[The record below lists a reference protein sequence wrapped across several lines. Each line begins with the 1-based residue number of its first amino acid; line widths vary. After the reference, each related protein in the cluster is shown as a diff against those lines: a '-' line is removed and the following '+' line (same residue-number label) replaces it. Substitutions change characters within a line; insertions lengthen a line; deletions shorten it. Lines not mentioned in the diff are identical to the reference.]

1 MVTNQTRSARDLAR
15 GVYFAFMME
24 YPQAGTRLNKQIAFL
39 VQNLEYKYVEGRQSV
54 LELLHLLLAKTQG
67 DLVQELSSMLFV
79 PLVMM
84 MVNDDSPECRE
95 MAGALISKILERAD
109 EERTS
114 NFVTLLRTW
123 LEQDE
128 QLLLRRIALQCWT
141 IYIGHGKASA
151 KETSFLFKQVSKLLN
166 PEDVET
172 EDWELLYYALQA
184 FAKMAEMAPSTSL
197 APAAKASWTNI
208 FKCLVFP
215 HAWVKLS
222 SARLVGLLFA
232 DLGNRA
238 SKTEQGLAALPLYT
252 NSKMEVTAKELHELC
267 AAGLRTLRFSNVSEQ
282 LVGQTVR
289 NLIFLGR
296 CYSADNVDWEHP
308 TPYTRNGVAASAQEE
323 DEQEDEEDETAD
335 AEDEDG
341 ETTTT
346 SAPTTALHH
355 LLSRLSALIRRDDG
369 APTASV
375 LSAKTGSLQAIASL
389 CNILPSSHIS
399 PSLPSILTPIY
410 LLTDAS
416 IAAPRLA
423 TESLQKSYQDLK
435 ALATEVASLLQKK
448 LGSTDY
454 VVAMRGVQE
463 QVRGR
468 REERRRKRRIEA
480 VSAPAKYA
488 ADKRRKHDITK
499 AKRKEKSAEARGKR
513 RGW

>member
-1 MVTNQTRSARDLAR
+1 
-15 GVYFAFMME
+15 
-24 YPQAGTRLNKQIAFL
+24 
-39 VQNLEYKYVEGRQSV
+39 
-54 LELLHLLLAKTQG
+54 LLAKTQG
-67 DLVQELSSMLFV
+67 DLVQELSSMVFV

-84 MVNDDSPECRE
+84 MVNDDSPDCRE
-95 MAGALISKILERAD
+95 MSGALISKILERAD
-109 EERTS
+109 EECTK
-114 NFVTLLRTW
+114 NFLALMRTW

-141 IYIGHGKASA
+141 IYIGHGNATA

-172 EDWELLYYALQA
+172 DDWELLYYALQA
-184 FAKMAEMAPSTSL
+184 FAKMAEMAPATSL
-197 APAAKASWTNI
+197 APVAKASWINI

-222 SARLVGLLFA
+222 SARLIGLLFA
-232 DLGNRA
+232 DMGNCA
-238 SKTEQGLAALPLYT
+238 SKTEEGLAALPLYT
-252 NSKMEVTAKELHELC
+252 NSKMEITAKELHELC

-282 LVGQTVR
+282 LLGQTVR

-296 CYSADNVDWEHP
+296 CYSASNVEWEHP
-308 TPYTRNGVAASAQEE
+308 TPYTRNGVTATSTEDEEEEEEEEE
-323 DEQEDEEDETAD
+323 DEETA
-335 AEDEDG
+335 AA
-341 ETTTT
+341 T
-346 SAPTTALHH
+346 PTTALHH

-375 LSAKTGSLQAIASL
+375 LSAKTGALQSIASL
-389 CNILPSSHIS
+389 CNILPSTHLT
-399 PSLPSILTPIY
+399 PSLPAILTPIY

-423 TESLQKSYQDLK
+423 TEPLQKSYQDLK
-435 ALATEVASLLQKK
+435 ALAVEVSSLLQKK
-448 LGSTDY
+448 LGSTEY

-463 QVRGR
+463 RVRGK
-468 REERRRKRRIEA
+468 REERRRKRKIEA
-480 VSAPAKYA
+480 VSAPVKYA

>member
-1 MVTNQTRSARDLAR
+1 
-15 GVYFAFMME
+15 MME

-197 APAAKASWTNI
+197 APAAKPSWTNI

-232 DLGNRA
+232 DLGNCA
-238 SKTEQGLAALPLYT
+238 SKTEQGLATLPLYT
-252 NSKMEVTAKELHELC
+252 NSKMEVTAKELHGLC

-308 TPYTRNGVAASAQEE
+308 TPYTRNGVAVSQEE
-323 DEQEDEEDETAD
+323 DEQEDEEEDETAD
-335 AEDEDG
+335 GEDEDG

-346 SAPTTALHH
+346 STPKTALHH

-389 CNILPSSHIS
+389 CNILPSTHIS

-480 VSAPAKYA
+480 VSQPAKYA

>member
-1 MVTNQTRSARDLAR
+1 
-15 GVYFAFMME
+15 
-24 YPQAGTRLNKQIAFL
+24 
-39 VQNLEYKYVEGRQSV
+39 
-54 LELLHLLLAKTQG
+54 
-67 DLVQELSSMLFV
+67 
-79 PLVMM
+79 
-84 MVNDDSPECRE
+84 
-95 MAGALISKILERAD
+95 
-109 EERTS
+109 
-114 NFVTLLRTW
+114 
-123 LEQDE
+123 
-128 QLLLRRIALQCWT
+128 LLLRRIALQCWT
-141 IYIGHGKASA
+141 IYIGHGNATA

-166 PEDVET
+166 PDVVET

-222 SARLVGLLFA
+222 SARLIGLLFA
-232 DLGNRA
+232 DMGNCA

-267 AAGLRTLRFSNVSEQ
+267 AAGLRTLRFSNVGEQ

-296 CYSADNVDWEHP
+296 CYSASSVEWEHP
-308 TPYTRNGVAASAQEE
+308 TPFTRNGRVSTSDNQEDEDEDEEEEEEEE
-323 DEQEDEEDETAD
+323 DEAAD
-335 AEDEDG
+335 AEDEEEDI
-341 ETTTT
+341 TT

-355 LLSRLSALIRRDDG
+355 LLSRMSALIRRDDG

-375 LSAKTGSLQAIASL
+375 LSAKTGALQSIASL
-389 CNILPSSHIS
+389 CNILPTTHII
-399 PSLPSILTPIY
+399 PSLPAILTPIY

-423 TESLQKSYQDLK
+423 TEPLQKSYQDLK
-435 ALATEVASLLQKK
+435 ALATEVSSLLQKK
-448 LGSTDY
+448 LGSTEY

-463 QVRGR
+463 KVRGK

-480 VSAPAKYA
+480 VSAPVKYA